1 MRQQHYTVAGHTF
14 SLEMAEKNPLWR
26 QLQNYE
32 PFLSEPGKNRTFYLK
47 ATPETFSIQ
56 DFQLIYYADHP
67 APGDLVMNVFLKDK
81 RYLIEFSSYQEGEP
95 TGQLLVDF
103 EKREALLAFTDK
115 LSLQALF
122 LNNTLMTCF
131 MLFTLDKNTL
141 LTHASA
147 VINQGKA
154 YLFLGKSGTGK
165 STHSRLWLE
174 NIEGTTLLNDDNPVI
189 RLTQEGIAMAY
200 GTPWSGKTPCYR
212 NEAVPLGGIIRI
224 RRALENQAQRLNPI
238 EAYASLSTSCSRMP
252 GDKRLDSERHATLSA
267 LIAHVPC
274 WVMNCLPNPEAAKVC
289 ATAVRIN

>member
-14 SLEMAEKNPLWR
+14 SLEMAEKSPLWR

-56 DFQLIYYADHP
+56 DFQLIYHADHP

-165 STHSRLWLE
+165 AHTA
-174 NIEGTTLLNDDNPVI
+174 G
-189 RLTQEGIAMAY
+189 
-200 GTPWSGKTPCYR
+200 SGW
-212 NEAVPLGGIIRI
+212 RI
-224 RRALENQAQRLNPI
+224 
-238 EAYASLSTSCSRMP
+238 
-252 GDKRLDSERHATLSA
+252 
-267 LIAHVPC
+267 
-274 WVMNCLPNPEAAKVC
+274 
-289 ATAVRIN
+289 

>member
-14 SLEMAEKNPLWR
+14 SLEMAEKSPLWR

-56 DFQLIYYADHP
+56 DFQLIYHADHP

-81 RYLIEFSSYQEGEP
+81 RYLIEFSSYQEGEL

-103 EKREALLAFTDK
+103 EKREALLAFTDRP
-115 LSLQALF
+115 SLQALF
-122 LNNTLMTCF
+122 LNNALMTCF

-165 STHSRLWLE
+165 STHASLWVKHLP
-174 NIEGTTLLNDDNPVI
+174 GTELLNDDNPAVRI
-189 RLTQEGIAMAY
+189 IGGTLYAY
-200 GTPWSGKTPCYR
+200 GTPWSGKTACYKSLR
-212 NEAVPLGGIIRI
+212 FPVGGMVRLFQAPVNRF
-224 RRALENQAQRLNPI
+224 RRQEGADAFVAIYPGCSVI
-238 EAYASLSTSCSRMP
+238 AS
-252 GDKRLDSERHATLSA
+252 DKRLRDGLYDTLA
-267 LIAHVPC
+267 RLAGMVTVGTMECRPDE
-274 WVMNCLPNPEAAKVC
+274 EAARVC
-289 ATAVRIN
+289 HRALAGN